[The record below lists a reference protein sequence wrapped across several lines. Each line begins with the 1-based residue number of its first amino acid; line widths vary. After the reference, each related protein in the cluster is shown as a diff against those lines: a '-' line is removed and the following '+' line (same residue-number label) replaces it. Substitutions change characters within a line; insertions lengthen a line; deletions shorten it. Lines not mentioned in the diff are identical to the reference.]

1 MKEGWMANASRK
13 ISAKEVIADI
23 RAAKSHEALME
34 KYHLTQSQL
43 QALFAKLVKNG
54 LIKESELN
62 GSKFN
67 QETATGAV
75 RAYNFPA
82 PHPPGP
88 GDPGLERVGI
98 ADDIRS
104 GMDDLSLLQKY
115 DLSPG
120 ELEKVKESLP
130 PPGQSPRSPGRTTDT
145 GEENKNLGQPALA
158 ARDKPQEAPPIKK
171 RSKYQPDRQDIL
183 INTDWGVPER
193 AITAEEAK
201 QSNLT
206 LFEGYWVTKEEKRQL
221 SKEKSGYVSVRRIAI
236 FFAAFFLFTV
246 PYALA
251 TGIASDVW
259 ILVIIVE
266 GLVGLLAA
274 DGIYRY
280 KPRGYDLARLI
291 CAVEI
296 IGCIA
301 MIGQLGDQP
310 QQRGA
315 LGGIAIVLL
324 IFGYIFVR
332 LQVDTIRRIF
342 GKRVIRSFRLS

>member
-1 MKEGWMANASRK
+1 MANASRK

-34 KYHLTQSQL
+34 KYHLTESQL
-43 QALFAKLVKNG
+43 QALFVKLVKNG
-54 LIKESELN
+54 LIQESELN

-67 QETATGAV
+67 QEKTRDAV
-75 RAYNFPA
+75 RANDFSA
-82 PHPPGP
+82 PHPPGL
-88 GDPGLERVGI
+88 GERGLDRPGI

-104 GMDDLSLLQKY
+104 GMDGLSLLQKY
-115 DLSPG
+115 DLSPS
-120 ELEKVKESLP
+120 ELENVKANLQPSE
-130 PPGQSPRSPGRTTDT
+130 QSPRTLGRATDT
-145 GEENKNLGQPALA
+145 GKRNGNQGQPAPA
-158 ARDKPQEAPPIKK
+158 APDKPQDAPAVRR
-171 RSKYQPDRQDIL
+171 RSKYRPDREDIL
-183 INTDWGVPER
+183 INTDWGVPESV
-193 AITAEEAK
+193 ISPEEAK
-201 QSNLT
+201 QRNLS
-206 LFEGYWVTKEEKRQL
+206 LFQGYWVTKEEKRQL
-221 SKEKSGYVSVRRIAI
+221 RKEKSGYVSVRRIAI

-274 DGIYRY
+274 DGMYRY

-310 QQRGA
+310 QHRGA

-324 IFGYIFVR
+324 IFGYIFFR
-332 LQVDTIRRIF
+332 LQADAIRRIF